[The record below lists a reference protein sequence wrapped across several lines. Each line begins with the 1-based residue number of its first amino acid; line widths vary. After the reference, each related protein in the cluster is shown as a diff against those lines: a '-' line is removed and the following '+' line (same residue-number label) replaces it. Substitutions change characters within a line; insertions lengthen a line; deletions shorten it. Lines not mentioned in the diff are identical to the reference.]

1 MGRLY
6 QLAAVLSLPVAL
18 AHEGTHW
25 AVARL
30 GTDDAQMAVEVSG
43 GRALAAWPP
52 LQSRVLRVFAFLA
65 PSVFGSVLALVWLL
79 SGVTLAGWRLLFGVG
94 LAIYTVPSPA
104 DVRGALGVQAS
115 QQETDSQ

>member
-18 AHEGTHW
+18 AHESTHW

-52 LQSRVLRVFAFLA
+52 LQSRLLRVFAFLA

-79 SGVTLAGWRLLFGVG
+79 SGVTLDGWRLLFGVG

-104 DVRGALGVQAS
+104 DIRGALGMQTV
-115 QQETDSQ
+115 QQEDDSQ